1 MNTEQVRQLISQ
13 GEGNTVEFKENLP
26 TPTDLAKEMAAFAN
40 TDGGWLLVGVADQGE
55 IRGVKFNE
63 QSAELVLN
71 VARNNCVPH
80 LHPHIETID
89 LDGTTIAAIRVE
101 RGRQK
106 PYQANERIYVRIG
119 ASTRV
124 ATQVELLSMLQ
135 ESGLL
140 SFDQL
145 PVLNATLDDLDLDKA
160 RAYLTQQTDPAHLVA
175 DSEVLELLT
184 HLKVIVRYEEQR
196 IPSIGGLLLFGK
208 APQRELMH
216 SELRAARFQ
225 GRDVVGPIS
234 DKLDCRGTLPEII
247 DQATEFVR
255 RNRRIVPRMEGI
267 RRIDV
272 EEYPLPAVR
281 EAIAN
286 AVAHRDY
293 ALTGSS
299 IRLFLFDDRL
309 EIISPGR
316 LIFPVTLESL
326 GHTRETR
333 NRLIVRVL
341 RDLGYIEDLGTGI
354 RRIRAAMANSG
365 LRPPV
370 FAEEHHQFIITLYG
384 ATVEKNGITAPA
396 IDATAQW
403 GLNERQARAVEYLK
417 TYGQI
422 TRGEYC
428 ALTGIQKSTAHQDLQ
443 GMVLKGIIVQQGKGR
458 GVRYVWNRPA
468 SDDLPDD

>member
-1 MNTEQVRQLISQ
+1 MNADDVRQLIAQ
-13 GEGNTVEFKENLP
+13 GEGNTIEFKERLP
-26 TPTDLAKEMAAFAN
+26 VPAELAKEMVALAN
-40 TDGGWLLVGVADQGE
+40 TGGGWLLVGVTDRGDV
-55 IRGVKFNE
+55 RGVAFGDRE
-63 QSAELVLN
+63 AQLVLN

-80 LHPHIETID
+80 LQPRTETVELNGKMVAVIQ
-89 LDGTTIAAIRVE
+89 VE

-106 PYQANERIYVRIG
+106 PYQANERIYIRIG
-119 ASTRV
+119 ASTRI
-124 ATQVELLSMLQ
+124 ATQVELVSMLQ

-160 RAYLTQQTDPAHLVA
+160 RDYLDRQTDPARLTTNGN
-175 DSEVLELLT
+175 VLELLT
-184 HLKVIVRYEEQR
+184 HLKAIVRYEERR

-208 APQRELMH
+208 DPQRELMH

-225 GRDVVGPIS
+225 GRDVVGPIT
-234 DKLDCRGTLPEII
+234 DKQDCRGTLPEII

-255 RNRRIVPRMEGI
+255 RNRRIVPHMEGI

-286 AVAHRDY
+286 AIAHRDY

-316 LIFPVTLESL
+316 LVFPVTLESL
-326 GHTRETR
+326 GHVRETR

-365 LRPPV
+365 LRPPI

-384 ATVEKNGITAPA
+384 AATEGSIA
-396 IDATAQW
+396 IPPTDEAACW
-403 GLNERQARAVEYLK
+403 GLNERQARALAYLK
-417 TYGQI
+417 AYEQI
-422 TRGEYC
+422 TRSEYC
-428 ALTGIQKSTAHQDLQ
+428 TLTGVQKSTAHQDLQ
-443 GMVLKGIIVQQGKGR
+443 SMVSKGIVVRQGKGR
-458 GVRYVWNRPA
+458 GTRYVWNRPA
-468 SDDLPDD
+468 ADDSPDD

>member
-1 MNTEQVRQLISQ
+1 MNSDDIRQLIAQ
-13 GEGNTVEFKENLP
+13 GEGNTIEFKESLP
-26 TPTDLAKEMAAFAN
+26 VPAELAKAMVAFAN
-40 TDGGWLLVGVADQGE
+40 TDGGWLLVGVTDRGDV
-55 IRGVKFNE
+55 RGVTFGDRE
-63 QSAELVLN
+63 AQLVLN

-80 LHPHIETID
+80 LQPTTETVE
-89 LDGTTIAAIRVE
+89 LDDKTVAVIRVE

-160 RAYLTQQTDPAHLVA
+160 RDYLARQTDPAQLA
-175 DSEVLELLT
+175 ANGDVLELLT
-184 HLKVIVRYEEQR
+184 HLKAVVRYEERR

-208 APQRELMH
+208 YPQRELMH
-216 SELRAARFQ
+216 SELRGFQ
-225 GRDVVGPIS
+225 GRDVVGPIT
-234 DKLDCRGTLPEII
+234 DKQDCRGTLPEII
-247 DQATEFVR
+247 DQATEFMR

-286 AVAHRDY
+286 GVAHRDY

-309 EIISPGR
+309 EIIRRARDAQQTHRAGTPRPGVHRRPGHGHPSYSGSDGQQRLTPADLCRRASPVYHHPLRRGR
-316 LIFPVTLESL
+316 RGGRRRSSHRRSRPL
-326 GHTRETR
+326 GVERTP
-333 NRLIVRVL
+333 
-341 RDLGYIEDLGTGI
+341 GQGI
-354 RRIRAAMANSG
+354 GIPQGLWADHAKRI
-365 LRPPV
+365 
-370 FAEEHHQFIITLYG
+370 LYSDRG
-384 ATVEKNGITAPA
+384 AK
-396 IDATAQW
+396 
-403 GLNERQARAVEYLK
+403 K
-417 TYGQI
+417 
-422 TRGEYC
+422 
-428 ALTGIQKSTAHQDLQ
+428 
-443 GMVLKGIIVQQGKGR
+443 R
-458 GVRYVWNRPA
+458 GVPRVAGDGSKEAGCPTG
-468 SDDLPDD
+468 

>member
-1 MNTEQVRQLISQ
+1 MDADEVRQLIAQ
-13 GEGNTVEFKENLP
+13 GEGNTVEFKESLP
-26 TPTDLAKEMAAFAN
+26 TPSDLAKEMVAFAN
-40 TDGGWLLVGVADQGE
+40 TDGGWLLIGVADRGE
-55 IRGVKFNE
+55 IRGVTFADRE
-63 QSAELVLN
+63 AQVVLN

-80 LHPHIETID
+80 LQPRTETID
-89 LDGTTIAAIRVE
+89 LDGKMIAVIQVE

-140 SFDQL
+140 SYDQL

-160 RAYLTQQTDPAHLVA
+160 RAYLSRQTDPAQLA
-175 DSEVLELLT
+175 AKGEVLDLLV
-184 HLKVIVRYEEQR
+184 HLKAVVRYEERR

-208 APQRELMH
+208 DPQRELTH
-216 SELRAARFQ
+216 SELRAAHFQ
-225 GRDVVGPIS
+225 GRDVVGPIL
-234 DKLDCRGTLPEII
+234 DKHDCRGTLPEVI

-255 RNRRIVPRMEGI
+255 RNRRIVPHMEGI

-299 IRLFLFDDRL
+299 IRLLLFDDRL

-316 LIFPVTLESL
+316 LVFPVTLESL
-326 GHTRETR
+326 GYVRETR

-384 ATVEKNGITAPA
+384 AAAEGGTVASIAGEAA
-396 IDATAQW
+396 RW
-403 GLNERQARAVEYLK
+403 GLNKRQARALAYLK
-417 TYGQI
+417 TYGRI
-422 TRGEYC
+422 TRSEYC
-428 ALTGIQKSTAHQDLQ
+428 ELTGVQKSEAHRELQ
-443 GMVLKGIIVQQGKGR
+443 EMVQKGLIVQQGRGR
-458 GVRYVWNRPA
+458 GVHYVSIVPFG
-468 SDDLPDD
+468 DDSGDD

>member
-1 MNTEQVRQLISQ
+1 MNVDDVRQLIAQ
-13 GEGNTVEFKENLP
+13 GEGNTIEFKESLP
-26 TPTDLAKEMAAFAN
+26 VPAELTKAMVAFAN
-40 TDGGWLLVGVADQGE
+40 TDGGWLLVGVTDRGDV
-55 IRGVKFNE
+55 RGVTFGDRE
-63 QSAELVLN
+63 AQLVLN

-80 LHPHIETID
+80 LQPRTETVE
-89 LDGTTIAAIRVE
+89 LDGKTVAVIRVE

-119 ASTRV
+119 ASTRA

-145 PVLNATLDDLDLDKA
+145 PVLNATLDDLDLNKA
-160 RAYLTQQTDPAHLVA
+160 REYLARQTDPARLVTNG
-175 DSEVLELLT
+175 DVLELLT
-184 HLKVIVRYEEQR
+184 HLKAVVRYEERR

-208 APQRELMH
+208 DPQRELMH
-216 SELRAARFQ
+216 SELRAARFH
-225 GRDVVGPIS
+225 GRDVVGPIT
-234 DKLDCRGTLPEII
+234 DKQDCRGTLPEII

-286 AVAHRDY
+286 AIAHRDY

-316 LIFPVTLESL
+316 LVFPVTLELL
-326 GHTRETR
+326 GHVRETR

-365 LRPPV
+365 LRPPI

-384 ATVEKNGITAPA
+384 A
-396 IDATAQW
+396 ATEGGVAVPLTDEAVRW
-403 GLNERQARAVEYLK
+403 ELNERQARALEYLK
-417 TYGQI
+417 ACGQI
-422 TRGEYC
+422 TRSEYC
-428 ALTGIQKSTAHQDLQ
+428 TLTGVQKSTAHQDLQ
-443 GMVLKGIIVQQGKGR
+443 NLVSKGIVVRRGKGR
-458 GVRYVWNRPA
+458 GTRYVWNRPA
-468 SDDLPDD
+468 PDNSPDD

>member
-1 MNTEQVRQLISQ
+1 MNADDVRQLIAQ
-13 GEGNTVEFKENLP
+13 GEGNTIEFKERLP
-26 TPTDLAKEMAAFAN
+26 VPAELAKEMVALAN
-40 TDGGWLLVGVADQGE
+40 TDGGWLLVGVTDRGDV
-55 IRGVKFNE
+55 RGVAFGE
-63 QSAELVLN
+63 REAQLVLN

-80 LHPHIETID
+80 LQPRTETVELNGKTVAVIQ
-89 LDGTTIAAIRVE
+89 VE

-106 PYQANERIYVRIG
+106 PYQANERIYIRMG

-135 ESGLL
+135 EGGLL

-160 RAYLTQQTDPAHLVA
+160 RGYLARQTDPARLA
-175 DSEVLELLT
+175 IKEDVLELLT
-184 HLKVIVRYEEQR
+184 HLKAVVRYEERR

-208 APQRELMH
+208 DPQRELMH

-225 GRDVVGPIS
+225 GRDVVGPIT
-234 DKLDCRGTLPEII
+234 DKQDCRGTLPEII

-255 RNRRIVPRMEGI
+255 RNRRIVPHMEGI

-286 AVAHRDY
+286 AIAHRDY

-316 LIFPVTLESL
+316 LVFPVTLESM
-326 GHTRETR
+326 GHVRETR

-365 LRPPV
+365 LRPPI

-384 ATVEKNGITAPA
+384 AAAEGSIA
-396 IDATAQW
+396 IPPTDEAACW
-403 GLNERQARAVEYLK
+403 GLNERQARALAYLK
-417 TYGQI
+417 AYGQI
-422 TRGEYC
+422 TRSEYC
-428 ALTGIQKSTAHQDLQ
+428 TLTGVQKSEAYRELQ
-443 GMVLKGIIVQQGKGR
+443 EMVQKELIVLRGRGR
-458 GVRYVWNRPA
+458 GVHYMLTGSA
-468 SDDLPDD
+468 GDDSRDD

>member
-1 MNTEQVRQLISQ
+1 MDADQVRQRIAQ
-13 GEGNTVEFKENLP
+13 GEGNMVEFKESLP
-26 TPTDLAKEMAAFAN
+26 TPTDLAKEMTAFAN
-40 TDGGWLLVGVADQGE
+40 TDGGWLLVGVTDRGE
-55 IRGVKFNE
+55 IRGVRFSE
-63 QSAELVLN
+63 QNAAFVLN

-80 LHPHIETID
+80 LQPHIETID
-89 LDGTTIAAIRVE
+89 LDGATIAVIQVE

-119 ASTRV
+119 DSTRV

-145 PVLNATLDDLDLDKA
+145 PVLNVTLDDLDLNKA
-160 RAYLTQQTDPAHLVA
+160 RAYLARQTDATQLGT
-175 DSEVLELLT
+175 DREVLDLLA
-184 HLKVIVRYEEQR
+184 HLKVIVRYEDRR

-234 DKLDCRGTLPEII
+234 DKQDCRGTLPEII

-316 LIFPVTLESL
+316 LVFPVTLESL
-326 GHTRETR
+326 GHARETR

-384 ATVEKNGITAPA
+384 ATVETNDITASA
-396 IDATAQW
+396 VDALARW
-403 GLNERQARAVEYLK
+403 GLNERQVRAIEYLK
-417 TYGQI
+417 TYRQI
-422 TRGEYC
+422 TRSEYC
-428 ALTGIQKSTAHQDLQ
+428 ALTGVQKSEAYRELQEMIQKGL
-443 GMVLKGIIVQQGKGR
+443 VVPQGKGR
-458 GVRYVWNRPA
+458 GVRYVSIVPLG
-468 SDDLPDD
+468 DD

>member
-1 MNTEQVRQLISQ
+1 MDADDIRQLVSQ
-13 GEGNTVEFKENLP
+13 GEGNTIEFKESLP
-26 TPTDLAKEMAAFAN
+26 VPADLAREMVALAN
-40 TDGGWLLVGVADQGE
+40 TDGGWLLIGVTDQGG
-55 IRGVKFNE
+55 IRGVTFGDRE
-63 QSAELVLN
+63 ARRVLN

-80 LHPHIETID
+80 LQPQIETVE
-89 LDGTTIAAIRVE
+89 LEGRTVAVIRVE

-106 PYQANERIYVRIG
+106 PYQANGRIYIRIG

-160 RAYLTQQTDPAHLVA
+160 RAYLSRQTDPVRLATNGDVI
-175 DSEVLELLT
+175 ELLT
-184 HLKVIVRYEEQR
+184 HLKAIVRYEGRR

-208 APQRELMH
+208 DPQRELMH

-225 GRDVVGPIS
+225 GRDVIGPIT
-234 DKLDCRGTLPEII
+234 DKQDCRGTLPEII

-255 RNRRIVPRMEGI
+255 RNRRIVPHMEGI

-272 EEYPLPAVR
+272 EEYPLSAVR

-316 LIFPVTLESL
+316 LVFPVTLESL
-326 GHTRETR
+326 GHVRETR

-354 RRIRAAMANSG
+354 RRIRAAMAGSG

-384 ATVEKNGITAPA
+384 AAAEGSVSVPLTDEAA
-396 IDATAQW
+396 RW
-403 GLNERQARAVEYLK
+403 GLNERQARALEYLK
-417 TYGQI
+417 AYGQI
-422 TRGEYC
+422 TRSEYC
-428 ALTGIQKSTAHQDLQ
+428 ALTGVQKSTAHQDLQ
-443 GMVLKGIIVQQGKGR
+443 NMVSKGIIVRRGKGR
-458 GVRYVWNRPA
+458 GTRYVWNRPA
-468 SDDLPDD
+468 SDDSPDD

>member
-1 MNTEQVRQLISQ
+1 MDADEVRQLVAQ
-13 GEGNTVEFKENLP
+13 GEDNTVEFKENLP
-26 TPTDLAKEMAAFAN
+26 VPAELAKEMVAFAN
-40 TDGGWLLVGVADQGE
+40 AEGGGLPVGVTD
-55 IRGVKFNE
+55 RGDVRGTAFGDRETQN
-63 QSAELVLN
+63 VLN
-71 VARNNCVPH
+71 VTRNNCVPH
-80 LHPHIETID
+80 LQPRIETVE
-89 LDGTTIAAIRVE
+89 LDGQTGAVIQVE

-145 PVLNATLDDLDLDKA
+145 PVLNATLGDLDLDKA
-160 RAYLTQQTDPAHLVA
+160 RAYLARQTDLAQLA
-175 DSEVLELLT
+175 TNGDVLELLM
-184 HLKVIVRYEEQR
+184 HLKAVVLYENRR

-208 APQRELMH
+208 DPQRELMH
-216 SELRAARFQ
+216 SELRVARFQ
-225 GRDVVGPIS
+225 GRDVVGPIL
-234 DKLDCRGTLPEII
+234 DKQDCRGTLPEIV

-299 IRLFLFDDRL
+299 IRLFMFDDRL

-316 LIFPVTLESL
+316 LVFPVTVESL
-326 GHTRETR
+326 GHVRETR
-333 NRLIVRVL
+333 NKLLVRVL

-384 ATVEKNGITAPA
+384 AAAEGGIVAPVA
-396 IDATAQW
+396 DEAARW
-403 GLNERQARAVEYLK
+403 GLNERQARALAYLK

-422 TRGEYC
+422 TRSEYC
-428 ALTGIQKSTAHQDLQ
+428 ELTGVQKSTAHQDLQ
-443 GMVLKGIIVQQGKGR
+443 DMVLKSIVVRQGKGR
-458 GVRYVWNRPA
+458 GVRYVWNRPVA
-468 SDDLPDD
+468 DDSPDD